1 MNVEN
6 APLAIGSMQ
15 IDPVMLALGVGIAAV
30 AVLAA
35 QKAPRLFTLLAV
47 VGALAGG
54 ALLIH

>member
-1 MNVEN
+1 MNVES

-15 IDPVMLALGVGIAAV
+15 IDPVMLILGVGIAVV

-35 QKAPRLFTLLAV
+35 QHAPRLFTLLAV

>member
-54 ALLIH
+54 AFLMH